1 VHLLCWQA
9 WRGGGAGFAGSAST
23 ANQYIAFLNSR
34 TLQDTLVDRFKLMDR
49 PGIEFRQDA
58 RNAISRSVSITTGN
72 DGMITINANDKE
84 PAFAAKM
91 ANAYVEEP
99 GNLLHQFAITE
110 AKQRRIF
117 LEGQLNNA
125 NSNFRQV
132 EQTLKARGINSSA
145 LKSTGAAVSEIAGL
159 KGQITVQEIKLA
171 SMRGYLTDAAPDFKQ
186 AQTELA
192 ALRDQ
197 LNRAAKAEPAS
208 TDASPSKSDYIA
220 KYREYKYYET
230 HLALFA
236 SQYDTARIDESLDPE
251 PIQVVDTAE
260 PPKIQ
265 SKPQKAQ
272 VALYATLGAGIALLL
287 FLGIR
292 QAINSAVKNPK
303 TAAKLSRLSQAL
315 TTPLGWIPTKRVQR
329 FKSNSLN

>member
-1 VHLLCWQA
+1 
-9 WRGGGAGFAGSAST
+9 
-23 ANQYIAFLNSR
+23 
-34 TLQDTLVDRFKLMDR
+34 
-49 PGIEFRQDA
+49 
-58 RNAISRSVSITTGN
+58 
-72 DGMITINANDKE
+72 
-84 PAFAAKM
+84 M

-99 GNLLHQFAITE
+99 GNLLHQFAFTE

-132 EQTLKARGINSSA
+132 EQTIKARGINSSA

-171 SMRGYLTDAAPDFKQ
+171 IMRGYLTDAAPDFKQ

-208 TDASPSKSDYIA
+208 TAASPSKSDYIA

-236 SQYDTARIDESLDPE
+236 S
-251 PIQVVDTAE
+251 
-260 PPKIQ
+260 
-265 SKPQKAQ
+265 
-272 VALYATLGAGIALLL
+272 
-287 FLGIR
+287 
-292 QAINSAVKNPK
+292 
-303 TAAKLSRLSQAL
+303 
-315 TTPLGWIPTKRVQR
+315 
-329 FKSNSLN
+329 